1 MWEGERGRSTGTLWS
16 ELAKEIKEDQL
27 YLLFHDGEGISQT
40 GLIISNSDG
49 ETDNE
54 EEPDTAKRQGD

>member
-1 MWEGERGRSTGTLWS
+1 
-16 ELAKEIKEDQL
+16 LAKEIKEDQL